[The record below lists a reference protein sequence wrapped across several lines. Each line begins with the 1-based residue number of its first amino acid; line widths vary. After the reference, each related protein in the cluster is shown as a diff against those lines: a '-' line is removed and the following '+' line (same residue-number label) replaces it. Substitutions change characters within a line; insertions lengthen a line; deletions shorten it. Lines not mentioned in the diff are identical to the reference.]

1 MSKEFFT
8 LILGAI
14 AMAAHAQTVTGV
26 TVEPATAKVGEPVKI
41 TATFS
46 DADNPN
52 CNVRLHLGDG
62 RVEMKRLNQPKDVPL
77 IVNTSYDKAGE
88 YQVQIEPK
96 TNLPLLK
103 CLGKKQ
109 FAKVTIQPLQK
120 MQSTIK
126 SAVPEGAAPACPT
139 GWALAKGS
147 FNKKTGAYACAAKPN
162 TPLPAAKL
170 ACPAPLGYFENQA
183 KGQLGCRP

>member
-1 MSKEFFT
+1 MKNVIAT
-8 LILGAI
+8 LSMVL
-14 AMAAHAQTVTGV
+14 AAAAASAQTVTGV
-26 TVEPATAKVGEPVKI
+26 TVEPTTAKVGEPVKI
-41 TATFS
+41 TASFS
-46 DADNPN
+46 DAENPN

-62 RVEMKRLNQPKDVPL
+62 RSEMKRLNQPKNVPL
-77 IVNTSYDKAGE
+77 IVTTSYDKAGE

-139 GWALAKGS
+139 GWAMAPRS
-147 FNKKTGAYACAAKPN
+147 FNKKTGAYTCAAKPN
-162 TPLPAAKL
+162 TPLPATKL
-170 ACPAPLGYFENQA
+170 TCPAPLGYFENQA